1 MSSFQKS
8 EESCCLLQNSNQP
21 SKAGGG
27 WGARFSV
34 TNDILWLQNFEAFIW
49 QPWESK
55 KKKKKSHNDRM
66 FLFKRQLHQWKKQHS
81 NYREN
86 QALAYGWNAFM
97 STAVLAHQKNLKLH
111 TVLYDRYVSCQPQG
125 TAWERRAGD
134 EALKAAG
141 QKLALCRHRRS
152 SSKACKAVKHSF
164 LQQTNL
170 RNINMNEKLG
180 FLSEPMSACV
190 KEALRVIS
198 KRQNQKITE
207 GSWQGCT

>member
-34 TNDILWLQNFEAFIW
+34 TNNILWLQNFEAFIW

-81 NYREN
+81 NYREPGTGTWLKCIYEHSC
-86 QALAYGWNAFM
+86 ACTPKKPEVAYCFIWQICVMPATGNSMRKKGWGRGFEGCWAETG
-97 STAVLAHQKNLKLH
+97 SV
-111 TVLYDRYVSCQPQG
+111 
-125 TAWERRAGD
+125 
-134 EALKAAG
+134 
-141 QKLALCRHRRS
+141 
-152 SSKACKAVKHSF
+152 
-164 LQQTNL
+164 QTQ
-170 RNINMNEKLG
+170 EKQFKSL
-180 FLSEPMSACV
+180 
-190 KEALRVIS
+190 
-198 KRQNQKITE
+198 
-207 GSWQGCT
+207 

>member
-34 TNDILWLQNFEAFIW
+34 TNNILWLQNFEAFIW

-55 KKKKKSHNDRM
+55 KKKKKAITTGCFYLKGSSTSEKSSIRTT
-66 FLFKRQLHQWKKQHS
+66 
-81 NYREN
+81 EN

-152 SSKACKAVKHSF
+152 SSKACKAVKHSSCNK
-164 LQQTNL
+164 QTRETLIWMKN
-170 RNINMNEKLG
+170 
-180 FLSEPMSACV
+180 
-190 KEALRVIS
+190 
-198 KRQNQKITE
+198 
-207 GSWQGCT
+207 